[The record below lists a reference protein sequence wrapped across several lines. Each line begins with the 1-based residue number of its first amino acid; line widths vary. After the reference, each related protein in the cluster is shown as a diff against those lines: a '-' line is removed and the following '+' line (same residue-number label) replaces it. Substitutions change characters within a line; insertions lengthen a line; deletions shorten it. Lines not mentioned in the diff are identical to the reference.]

1 MKRQLILNPNNTRS
15 LNTVLINEKE
25 YVLDKFELKKYYQYK
40 IKDNPIKEELFLIW
54 LENYQTLKYS
64 IYINSSPN
72 HLPSKIKNLA

>member
-15 LNTVLINEKE
+15 LNTIIINDLE
-25 YVLDKFELKKYYQYK
+25 YVLDKFELKKYNQYK
-40 IKDNPIKEELFLIW
+40 IEGNPTKEEMFLIW

-72 HLPSKIKNLA
+72 HLPSKIKSVA